1 MDQDRLLERITY
13 KSGNIQRQADHS
25 RTSFGGGTY
34 TWNACGGRYFGNDIR
49 RLSVVRIGRHPST
62 CLVYAYRMIGHE
74 RIENIPKETALTE
87 IYTKNIM
94 TPPTLN
100 NVAANMPTRR
110 TNSWSY

>member
-1 MDQDRLLERITY
+1 MEHILGMLAAGDTSETILEGY
-13 KSGNIQRQADHS
+13 P
-25 RTSFGGGTY
+25 
-34 TWNACGGRYFGNDIR
+34 
-49 RLSVVRIGRHPST
+49 VVRIGRHPSA